1 MVGARAPAS
10 APAFFGVALR
20 LALRVN
26 FWSCAPTA
34 LRLLGA
40 ALRSGA
46 PRSAAFQYSVNEC
59 TQVPNC
65 KYWSYHQ
72 AQEKCFLKDNRNS
85 KSSIDYLSKG
95 YISGTRKCPTPKVP
109 SIQTES
115 HIEIGF
121 SKFTFLPST
130 FGKQFRPGDKVSTV
144 Q

>member
-1 MVGARAPAS
+1 MIFKLFTLQIIKIRVFQTFFQFKTSSIAKIFTFLFPLQDYAPIPRTLS
-10 APAFFGVALR
+10 
-20 LALRVN
+20 LAD
-26 FWSCAPTA
+26 CI
-34 LRLLGA
+34 
-40 ALRSGA
+40 
-46 PRSAAFQYSVNEC
+46 NEC